1 MSKKTKNTGV
11 SVINFN
17 STNVVPI
24 TTGSRLYDSSFG
36 VIMPRVSFDLTTQ
49 DNSWRSPYGATG
61 ATNGGNFYTFLI
73 DAAVRSET
81 SQQCLKTITEYLYG
95 GGLGNYRDTKIG
107 STTLNKLFRQLCEIV
122 PYSNGV
128 AIRIYDNNTLEAIP
142 FENVRYQ
149 MPDGYIYKNN
159 RFKEAD
165 NKQEGLEF
173 KIKKVT
179 VFDWFG
185 RGDAT
190 LYKTFMECDL
200 EIGKDIILN
209 FQKTNFDLFYPIPQY
224 YASLN
229 SILAESESAL
239 WLYNSIKNGFSGNTI
254 MKMEGDPEDQVIIG
268 YEDAARTKPIYQSAR
283 ENLDDRL
290 TNKFT
295 GGGGNKILVIWGRQV
310 ELEPVDTSI
319 KDTNLLTDTKA
330 ILQQSIAAGF
340 DVAPTLANIMIP
352 GKLGNTQE
360 IPALMQMQKE
370 RVKPML
376 DMILDTLYE
385 ALCVIYSNVDKNALY
400 TVTQLKDGAISPSV
414 PQQLILKTDQDI
426 ILQQE
431 AQTLFSKYDQ

>member
-1 MSKKTKNTGV
+1 
-11 SVINFN
+11 
-17 STNVVPI
+17 
-24 TTGSRLYDSSFG
+24 
-36 VIMPRVSFDLTTQ
+36 
-49 DNSWRSPYGATG
+49 
-61 ATNGGNFYTFLI
+61 
-73 DAAVRSET
+73 
-81 SQQCLKTITEYLYG
+81 
-95 GGLGNYRDTKIG
+95 
-107 STTLNKLFRQLCEIV
+107 
-122 PYSNGV
+122 
-128 AIRIYDNNTLEAIP
+128 
-142 FENVRYQ
+142 
-149 MPDGYIYKNN
+149 
-159 RFKEAD
+159 
-165 NKQEGLEF
+165 
-173 KIKKVT
+173 
-179 VFDWFG
+179 
-185 RGDAT
+185 
-190 LYKTFMECDL
+190 
-200 EIGKDIILN
+200 LN

-268 YEDAARTKPIYQSAR
+268 YADAARTKPIYQSAR

-319 KDTNLLTDTKA
+319 KDTNLLTDTKS

-385 ALCVIYSNVDKNALY
+385 ALCVLYSNVDKNALY
-400 TVTQLKDGAISPSV
+400 TVTQLKDSAISPSV
-414 PQQLILKTDQDI
+414 PQQLILKTDQDS